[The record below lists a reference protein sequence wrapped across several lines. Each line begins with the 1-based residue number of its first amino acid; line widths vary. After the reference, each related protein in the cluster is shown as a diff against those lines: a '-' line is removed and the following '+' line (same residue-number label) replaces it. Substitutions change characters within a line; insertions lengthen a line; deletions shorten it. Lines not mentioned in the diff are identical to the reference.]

1 MRDMKRI
8 TKALLRPLLS
18 LAVVTAVVASAMAQG
33 PGTPPQD
40 SLKVDKA
47 KIELKNRAPVSKE
60 ILQVKLPKPAKY
72 TLDNGMRVLI
82 LEDHR
87 FPTVTVSL
95 GITGA
100 DFIYQ
105 PKDLPGLAS
114 VTAEMLRE
122 GTKTRTS
129 KQIAEQVDQL
139 GANLS
144 ASASSSVYVNA
155 SGLSDN
161 MDQWMALMA
170 DILLNPTF
178 PADEL
183 NKWKQRT
190 LTQLKQQRTQ
200 PRFLSNERFSRV
212 VYGDHPAAVVSATPE
227 SVAKFTPEL
236 LAQWHKERYVP
247 QNAILGIAGDVD
259 AKALLPK
266 LKEWFGNWK
275 RTDLKEVPPP
285 ATKAL
290 GEKGVFLVDRPGSV
304 QTNLLLGNI
313 GIDRRSPDYVAFR
326 VMNRVFGDGAAARL
340 FSNLREV
347 HGYTYGAYSGFAAL
361 KYAGAWRANSEVR
374 TEVTDG
380 ALTEFFKEIRRIGQ
394 EPVPADELE
403 QCKRSVV
410 ASFAL
415 SLEQP
420 VELLSYAMQ
429 VENYDLP
436 ADYWDTFP
444 AKIMAVSA
452 ADVQRVARKYLNPD
466 AVQVIA
472 VGDGTKIKA
481 VLEKYGPL
489 QVFDTE
495 GKPVAAKAEAGK

>member
-1 MRDMKRI
+1 MRDMKQLR
-8 TKALLRPLLS
+8 KALLRPLLS
-18 LAVVTAVVASAMAQG
+18 VAVVTAVMASALAQAPPG
-33 PGTPPQD
+33 PPP
-40 SLKVDKA
+40 VDKA

-60 ILQVKLPKPAKY
+60 VLQVKLPKPVKY
-72 TLDNGMRVLI
+72 TLDNGLRVLI

-87 FPTVTVSL
+87 FPTVSVQL

-105 PKDLPGLAS
+105 PADLPGLAA
-114 VTAEMLRE
+114 VTADMLRE

-139 GANLS
+139 GATLS
-144 ASASSSVYVNA
+144 ASSGSSVSISA

-161 MDQWMALMA
+161 MDEWMPLMT
-170 DILLNPTF
+170 DILLHPTF
-178 PADEL
+178 PAEEL

-200 PRFLSNERFSRV
+200 ASFLANERFAKA
-212 VYGDHPAAVVSATPE
+212 VYADHPAAVIVTNPE
-227 SVAKFTPEL
+227 AVAKFTPEL

-259 AKALLPK
+259 AKTLLPK
-266 LKEWFGNWK
+266 LKTWFAEWK
-275 RTDLKEVPPP
+275 RTELKEVPPP
-285 ATKAL
+285 ATKAVA
-290 GEKGVFLVDRPGSV
+290 EKRVFLVDRPASV

-313 GIDRRSPDYVAFR
+313 AIDRRSPDYFAFR

-347 HGYTYGAYSGFAAL
+347 HGYTYGAYSNFSAL

-380 ALTEFFKEIRRIGQ
+380 ALTEFFNEIRRIGQ
-394 EPVPADELE
+394 EAVPAEELE

-410 ASFAL
+410 AAFAL

-420 VELLSYAMQ
+420 SELLSYAMQ
-429 VENYDLP
+429 SENYGLP

-444 AKIMAVSA
+444 AKIMAVNA
-452 ADVQRVARKYLNPD
+452 AEVQRVAQKYLNP
-466 AVQVIA
+466 ATVQVIA
-472 VGDGTKIKA
+472 VGDGSKIKP

-489 QVFDTE
+489 QVFDTQ
-495 GKPVAAKAEAGK
+495 GKPAAEVGK

>member
-1 MRDMKRI
+1 VRDMKRVK
-8 TKALLRPLLS
+8 KALLRPLLS
-18 LAVVTAVVASAMAQG
+18 AAVVTAMAVSSLAQG
-33 PGTPPQD
+33 APPQGPPP
-40 SLKVDKA
+40 VDKS
-47 KIELKNRAPVSKE
+47 KIEIKNRAPVSKE
-60 ILQVKLPKPAKY
+60 VLQVKLPKPVKY
-72 TLDNGMRVLI
+72 TLENGMRVLI

-87 FPTVTVSL
+87 FPTVTMQL
-95 GITGA
+95 QIAGA

-105 PKDLPGLAS
+105 PADLPGLAS
-114 VTAEMLRE
+114 VTADMLRE

-139 GANLS
+139 GASLS
-144 ASASSSVYVNA
+144 ANSGSAVTINA
-155 SGLSDN
+155 TGLTDN
-161 MDQWMALMA
+161 MEQWMPLMT

-178 PADEL
+178 PAEEL
-183 NKWKQRT
+183 NKLKQRM

-200 PRFLSNERFSRV
+200 PGFLANERFAKV
-212 VYGDHPAAVVSATPE
+212 VYADHPAAMVAATPE

-259 AKALLPK
+259 AKVLLPK
-266 LKEWFGNWK
+266 LKAWFADWK
-275 RTDLKEVPPP
+275 RTELKEVPPP
-285 ATKAL
+285 TPTVSTAKR
-290 GEKGVFLVDRPGSV
+290 VFLVDRPASV

-326 VMNRVFGDGAAARL
+326 VMNRVLGDGPAARL

-347 HGYTYGAYSGFAAL
+347 HGYTYGAYSNFSAL

-380 ALTEFFKEIRRIGQ
+380 ALTEFFNEIRRIGQ

-403 QCKRSVV
+403 QSKRSVV
-410 ASFAL
+410 AAFAL

-420 VELLSYAMQ
+420 TELLSYALQ
-429 VENYDLP
+429 GEIYGLP

-444 AKIMAVSA
+444 AKIMAVNA
-452 ADVQRVARKYLNPD
+452 AEVQRVAQKYLKPD
-466 AVQVIA
+466 TVQVIA
-472 VGDGTKIKA
+472 VGDGAKIKT

-489 QVFDTE
+489 QVFGTD
-495 GKPVAAKAEAGK
+495 GKAAAKVEVGK